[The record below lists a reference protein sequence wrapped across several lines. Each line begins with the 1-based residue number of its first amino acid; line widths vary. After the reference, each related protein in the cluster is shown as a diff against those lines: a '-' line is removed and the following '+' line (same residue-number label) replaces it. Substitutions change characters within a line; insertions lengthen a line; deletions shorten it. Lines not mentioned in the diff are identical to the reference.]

1 MAETLIIV
9 SLPPLI
15 ALLGVILKVI
25 VGLRNENRNDHGT
38 VVVKLDALADGHA
51 ELRADVRDVK
61 ADVRELK
68 SEYRVLGAEVEGL
81 QLLIGDAD
89 E

>member
-1 MAETLIIV
+1 MVETLVIV

-15 ALLGVILKVI
+15 ALMGVILKVI

-51 ELRADVRDVK
+51 ELRSDIRDVK

-68 SEYRVLGAEVEGL
+68 SEQRELDRELGSL
-81 QLLIGDAD
+81 QSIVDRGAR
-89 E
+89 

>member
-1 MAETLIIV
+1 MAETLVIV

-51 ELRADVRDVK
+51 ELRSDIREVK

-68 SEYRVLGAEVEGL
+68 SEQRELDRELDSLQSIVDRGAK
-81 QLLIGDAD
+81 
-89 E
+89 